1 MKRDYVVYIALVS
14 GCFLGFV
21 FVFLFFFLR
30 QKTLKC
36 QPNDSGFITV
46 YVDKLPVLVL

>member
-21 FVFLFFFLR
+21 CFFFFLR